1 MRAKLRPSAFC
12 FAELWECVR
21 VLAPLFGALLRPSNV
36 RVCHSTT
43 RALCASVKLSADH
56 NRLQVVLVLW
66 FMLLLV
72 L

>member
-1 MRAKLRPSAFC
+1 MP
-12 FAELWECVR
+12 
-21 VLAPLFGALLRPSNV
+21 FGIRPSNV

-66 FMLLLV
+66 FMLLVV

>member
-1 MRAKLRPSAFC
+1 MP
-12 FAELWECVR
+12 
-21 VLAPLFGALLRPSNV
+21 FGIRPSNV

-43 RALCASVKLSADH
+43 RALCASVKLSADD

-66 FMLLLV
+66 FMLLVV